1 MKSVL
6 ELEIAAPPERVADL
20 FDDPETFPRWMD
32 DLDRVELLNGGSGT
46 RTGTRFRLV
55 PKKGDLVFVGTV
67 MGREAPHRSHLVLDA
82 PTVSVSVTGTFTA
95 RSGGRTRLVSEETF
109 MFKGLL
115 GVVFGLLGSF
125 AIKRAH
131 RRHMEAFKRFAEGH

>member
-32 DLDRVELLNGGSGT
+32 DLERVELLNGGSGA

-67 MGREAPHRSHLVLDA
+67 MGREPPHRSHLVLDA
-82 PTVSVSVTGTFTA
+82 PTVSVSITGTFTA
-95 RSGGRTRLVSEETF
+95 LSGARTKLVSEETF

-115 GVVFGLLGSF
+115 GLVFGFLGSF